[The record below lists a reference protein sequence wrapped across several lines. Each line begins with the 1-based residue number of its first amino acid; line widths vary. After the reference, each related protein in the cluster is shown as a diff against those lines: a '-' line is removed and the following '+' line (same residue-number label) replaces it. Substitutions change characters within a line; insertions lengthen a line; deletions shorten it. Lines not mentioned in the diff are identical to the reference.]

1 MAFSQMMEILQEK
14 NKGKIIICNSGNFY
28 IAVGKDAVL
37 LNRILGLKV
46 NCLKLEICKVG
57 FPIIALEKYTDLI
70 QEKGYSYIVYYFDQK
85 TEEIEILKE
94 YMGKKQNEIKEE
106 NIECSKCP
114 KRFKYFKEND
124 KYGKAL
130 EKLYKKEEEN
140 NAKI

>member
-1 MAFSQMMEILQEK
+1 MNNLKLYSY
-14 NKGKIIICNSGNFY
+14 Y
-28 IAVGKDAVL
+28 I
-37 LNRILGLKV
+37 RLGLRFQYV
-46 NCLKLEICKVG
+46 FLLT
-57 FPIIALEKYTDLI
+57 AY
-70 QEKGYSYIVYYFDQK
+70 
-85 TEEIEILKE
+85 ILKE
-94 YMGKKQNEIKEE
+94 YVGKKQNEIKEE

>member
-1 MAFSQMMEILQEK
+1 M
-14 NKGKIIICNSGNFY
+14 N
-28 IAVGKDAVL
+28 
-37 LNRILGLKV
+37 LKV
-46 NCLKLEICKVG
+46 SCFKPEICKVG
-57 FPIIALEKYTDLI
+57 FPIGSLEKYTDLI
-70 QEKGYSYIVYYFDQK
+70 QQKRYSYIVYYFDQK
-85 TEEIEILKE
+85 TEEIKILKE
-94 YMGKKQNEIKEE
+94 YVGKKQNEIKEE

>member
-1 MAFSQMMEILQEK
+1 MKLYNMIKILQTK

-37 LNRILGLKV
+37 LNKILGLKV

-85 TEEIEILKE
+85 TEEIEILRE
-94 YMGKKQNEIKEE
+94 YEGKKQNEIKEE

-124 KYGKAL
+124 KYSKAL